1 MNFDEKKF
9 SEIIKKLIEF
19 KSGTTTIP
27 IKNASW
33 EELIW
38 ATLVFMYGHSNVYW
52 NSQSH
57 EKSVDIKVNVNDSL
71 IKISAKGG
79 IIKNDLLSIS
89 SYRLTT
95 FNKLEDKLN
104 FIRDQHQK
112 FNFYLICAR
121 EIDEANKAVNYLV
134 IKVPSVE
141 LAPSGMLNIKNWE
154 ETKTGYELKNGLGF
168 KAKIV
173 FKMSNQ
179 LWYLIP
185 LDYFSDDEKL
195 LKVSI
200 PVKGLGGGLIDF
212 LDRSRLKK

>member
-1 MNFDEKKF
+1 
-9 SEIIKKLIEF
+9 
-19 KSGTTTIP
+19 
-27 IKNASW
+27 
-33 EELIW
+33 
-38 ATLVFMYGHSNVYW
+38 MYGHSNVYW

-57 EKSVDIKVNVNDSL
+57 EKSVDIKVNVSDSL
-71 IKISAKGG
+71 IQISAKGG
-79 IIKNDLLSIS
+79 IIKNNLLTVS

-95 FNKLEDKLN
+95 FNKLEYKLK
-104 FIRDQHQK
+104 FIRDQHRK

-121 EIDEANKAVNYLV
+121 EIDEANKAVNYLI
-134 IKVPSVE
+134 IKVPSVK

-154 ETKTGYELKNGLGF
+154 ETKTGYELKNDLGF

-185 LDYFSDDEKL
+185 LDYFSNDEKL
-195 LKVSI
+195 LKISI

-212 LDRSRLKK
+212 LNRSKLKK